1 MKIKILEILRAQ
13 GNQPLSGEKI
23 SKLLGVS
30 RMAVWKHV
38 KSLKEEGYSIL
49 TVGKKGYV
57 LEEVPDKLLPQELAV
72 NLRTEWLGHN
82 IIYQESVQSTNDVAK
97 LEAQNG
103 AIHGTVVVAEEQLKG
118 RGRIQR
124 GWYSPKGE
132 GLWLSVILRPDW
144 LPQEAAKCTLMA
156 AVVLHRVFEKLYALD
171 VGIKWPNDIFVG
183 QKKLVG
189 ILTEMNAQMDGINYI
204 VIGTGIN
211 VNLYQEKIPEELK
224 DIAIGL
230 NTVLGKKI
238 DRVELFAEV
247 CKQYEKIYAE
257 VTETGFAGILDE
269 WRKYSITLN
278 REVLVKGIKESYV
291 GKAVD
296 IDADG
301 ALLVE
306 CEGQLKTVLAGDV
319 SIRMR

>member
-82 IIYQESVQSTNDVAK
+82 IIYQESVQSTNDAAK

-156 AVVLHRVFEKLYALD
+156 AVVLHRVFAKLYALN
-171 VGIKWPNDIFVG
+171 VGIKWPNDIYIDN
-183 QKKLVG
+183 KKLVG
-189 ILTEMNAQMDGINYI
+189 ILTEMNAQMDGIN
-204 VIGTGIN
+204 
-211 VNLYQEKIPEELK
+211 
-224 DIAIGL
+224 
-230 NTVLGKKI
+230 
-238 DRVELFAEV
+238 
-247 CKQYEKIYAE
+247 
-257 VTETGFAGILDE
+257 
-269 WRKYSITLN
+269 
-278 REVLVKGIKESYV
+278 
-291 GKAVD
+291 
-296 IDADG
+296 
-301 ALLVE
+301 
-306 CEGQLKTVLAGDV
+306 
-319 SIRMR
+319 

>member
-156 AVVLHRVFEKLYALD
+156 AVVLHRVFEKLYDLD

-211 VNLYQEKIPEELK
+211 VNLNQEKIPEELK

-230 NTVLGKKI
+230 NTILGKKV

-257 VTETGFAGILDE
+257 VTETGFASILDE

>member
-156 AVVLHRVFEKLYALD
+156 AVVLHRVFAKLYALN
-171 VGIKWPNDIFVG
+171 VGIKWPNDIFIDN
-183 QKKLVG
+183 KKLVG

-211 VNLYQEKIPEELK
+211 VNLNREKIPAELQ
-224 DIAIGL
+224 DVAIGL
-230 NTVLGKKI
+230 STVLGKKI

-257 VTETGFAGILDE
+257 VTETGFGNILDE

-306 CEGQLKTVLAGDV
+306 SEGQLKTVLAGDV